1 MVIIAT
7 VNPYAAKEHRPRIR
21 ETFEFVTKV
30 SVKFQPA
37 IRGSRPVQ
45 IREG

>member
-21 ETFEFVTKV
+21 ETFEFVKKV
-30 SVKFQPA
+30 SGEFPPT
-37 IRGSRPVQ
+37 IRG
-45 IREG
+45 

>member
-1 MVIIAT
+1 MIIIAT

-30 SVKFQPA
+30 SVEFQPTM
-37 IRGSRPVQ
+37 RGLRPVQ